1 MRKFRCRLTQNPSVL
16 LIRINSACQEAS
28 ALGNFSVAGKFVL
41 MTGNHSRRPHNLERF
56 TIVSVAV
63 VACALAFA
71 VKGTP
76 VAHGN
81 PPQNERPIAEARQTF
96 ENRCAGCHGLDGRGG
111 ERAPDIATSPKTQ
124 NRTDAALTQIITNGI
139 PANGM
144 PSFSSLDAPTIKA
157 LVKYLR
163 VLQGKSESA
172 AMPGNP
178 AAGKTIFFG
187 EAKCSACHLAAGSG
201 GFLGPDLS
209 TYARRRP
216 PEEIRDAITK
226 PATLPGLNRSE
237 VTVTPKSGEP
247 ITGVLRNDDNFS
259 LQLQT
264 PDGAF
269 HSVVKAD
276 VASVT
281 YSKTP
286 LMPTNYGSSLSA
298 AELNDVVSFLMSI
311 AQQQNSAAD
320 KLNNEPQD
328 ESE

>member
-1 MRKFRCRLTQNPSVL
+1 MTTNHPRL
-16 LIRINSACQEAS
+16 
-28 ALGNFSVAGKFVL
+28 
-41 MTGNHSRRPHNLERF
+41 PHAFERYL
-56 TIVSVAV
+56 TIAIV
-63 VACALAFA
+63 VGACALAFV

-76 VAHGN
+76 VAQGS

-139 PANGM
+139 PAGGM
-144 PSFSSLDAPTIKA
+144 PSFNSLDAPTIKA
-157 LVKYLR
+157 LIKYVR

-178 AAGKTIFFG
+178 SAGKELFYG
-187 EAKCSACHLAAGSG
+187 KARCAQCHLAAGSG

-226 PATLPGLNRSE
+226 PATLPGLGRSE
-237 VTVTPKSGEP
+237 VTVTPRNGQSM
-247 ITGVLRNDDNFS
+247 TGVVRNEDNFS

-276 VASVT
+276 VASIA
-281 YSKTP
+281 YSKSP
-286 LMPTNYGSSLSA
+286 LMPTDYGSTLSTV
-298 AELNDVVSFLMSI
+298 ELNDLISFLMSA
-311 AQQQNSAAD
+311 AQQNKADD

>member
-1 MRKFRCRLTQNPSVL
+1 
-16 LIRINSACQEAS
+16 
-28 ALGNFSVAGKFVL
+28 
-41 MTGNHSRRPHNLERF
+41 MTTNHSPRPHTFERVRN
-56 TIVSVAV
+56 ISVAV
-63 VACALAFA
+63 VVCALAFA

-76 VAHGN
+76 VVQGN

-144 PSFSSLDAPTIKA
+144 PSFNSLDAPTIKA
-157 LVKYLR
+157 VIKYLR

-172 AMPGNP
+172 TMPGNP
-178 AAGKTIFFG
+178 ATGKELFY
-187 EAKCSACHLAAGSG
+187 AKARCAQCHLAAGSG

-209 TYARRRP
+209 NYARRRP
-216 PEEIRDAITK
+216 PEEVRDAITK
-226 PATLPGLNRSE
+226 PATMPGLGRIE
-237 VTVTPKSGEP
+237 VTVTSRSGQSM
-247 ITGVLRNDDNFS
+247 TGVVRNEDNFS

-276 VASVT
+276 VGSIT
-281 YSKTP
+281 YSKAP
-286 LMPTNYGSSLSA
+286 LMPTDYGSTLSST
-298 AELNDVVSFLMSI
+298 ELNDLVSFLMFA
-311 AQQQNSAAD
+311 AQQNKAAHD
-320 KLNNEPQD
+320 KLNNETQD
-328 ESE
+328 EAE

>member
-1 MRKFRCRLTQNPSVL
+1 MEKIVPMTRCQRFKLRLTARRSRKQTKNSSSRSSAFKRFAVL
-16 LIRINSACQEAS
+16 TL
-28 ALGNFSVAGKFVL
+28 
-41 MTGNHSRRPHNLERF
+41 
-56 TIVSVAV
+56 AV
-63 VACALAFA
+63 VLSALAFA

-76 VAHGN
+76 ARQDN
-81 PPQNERPIAEARQTF
+81 PSQNERPIAEARQTF

-124 NRTDAALTQIITNGI
+124 NRTDAQLTQIITNGI

-144 PSFSSLDAPTIKA
+144 PPFSSLDAPTIKA

-163 VLQGKSESA
+163 VLQGKSDST

-178 AAGKTIFFG
+178 TAGKTIFFG
-187 EAKCSACHLAAGSG
+187 KARCSECHLAAGSG

-216 PEEIRDAITK
+216 AEEIRDAITK

-237 VTVTPKSGEP
+237 VTVTPRSGQSM
-247 ITGVLRNDDNFS
+247 TGMLRNDDNFT
-259 LQLQT
+259 LQLQSS
-264 PDGAF
+264 DGAF
-269 HSVVKAD
+269 HSVVKKD
-276 VASVT
+276 VSSIT

-286 LMPTNYGSSLSA
+286 LMPIDYGTTLSA
-298 AELNDVVSFLMSI
+298 AELNDLISFLMST
-311 AQQQNSAAD
+311 AQQPNSAAD

>member
-1 MRKFRCRLTQNPSVL
+1 MNRRQRFKFFLTARHSHTGLAKRFPRTFKLEQVT
-16 LIRINSACQEAS
+16 LITA
-28 ALGNFSVAGKFVL
+28 
-41 MTGNHSRRPHNLERF
+41 
-56 TIVSVAV
+56 AV
-63 VACALAFA
+63 ILSALAFV

-76 VAHGN
+76 VAQGN

-111 ERAPDIATSPKTQ
+111 ERAPDIATAPKTQ

-163 VLQGKSESA
+163 VLQGKSEGA

-178 AAGKTIFFG
+178 SAGKELFYG
-187 EAKCSACHLAAGSG
+187 KARCSQCHLAAGSG

-209 TYARRRP
+209 NYARRRP
-216 PEEIRDAITK
+216 PDEIRDAITK
-226 PATLPGLNRSE
+226 PATMPGLGRTE
-237 VTVTPKSGEP
+237 VTVTPRNGQVM
-247 ITGVLRNDDNFS
+247 TGVIRNEDNFS

-269 HSVVKAD
+269 HSVVRAD
-276 VASVT
+276 VASIT
-281 YSKTP
+281 YGKTP
-286 LMPTNYGSSLSA
+286 LMPIDYGSTLSA
-298 AELNDVVSFLMSI
+298 AELNDLISFLMSS
-311 AQQQNSAAD
+311 AQQNKTADD

-328 ESE
+328 EAE